1 MTTWVLFML
10 CTLSGKPLGDPVPEM
25 VWVRPSMVLAITPVE
40 QRPECSR
47 LHTSFGHWLVQ
58 GTPEKVREKL
68 DAK

>member
-1 MTTWVLFML
+1 MTTWVLFMV
-10 CTLSGKPLGDPVPEM
+10 CTLSGKPITDSLPEM
-25 VWVRPSMVLAITPVE
+25 VWVRPSLVQAVTPVKE
-40 QRPECSR
+40 HPKCSR